1 VDEDLVSAMDRAELT
16 RRLAEQ
22 GVPGAQD
29 LLKEAEARGGRLGQR
44 LASLRERLRRQVT
57 RQTHRLLEEYRRK
70 GEALDAAFV
79 KRRASLES
87 ELARLRASQDRAASF
102 DPRDLLVDASL
113 LEAVQRA
120 LILPDEALKAAS
132 REPRKGWWARLV
144 AALRRFVEALLRL
157 LRRTPRQSPPTR
169 EAPGRPLPLGR
180 LATLGRTLTPQS
192 AESLVESLTPA
203 QREAL
208 ARSARQGLAERGQ
221 DLKAEMDRLEEE
233 RRRALQRTREEAELA
248 GQQARARED
257 PLVKE
262 RVEARLKEELRERGL
277 VRERSGAL
285 AVTYALVER
294 FARLVLEEESRA
306 LPEGLRASLQGAAS
320 TGQYEKG
327 RLRQSDEV
335 ARLDLVGSLVESRL
349 HGSRHLNEE
358 TSYVYRE
365 IRAESLHA
373 VLLLDTS
380 GSMSEGGKLAAA
392 KKAFLAL
399 YMAVRRRY
407 PDATIDVA
415 TFDNEVR
422 VRDLLSLWEASP
434 GAFTNTGEALKAA
447 RDLLAGSRA
456 SRKELYLI
464 TDGLPEAY
472 TDRNGVVHSGNL
484 KLAQASALEHARE
497 LRRVGP
503 LVSTIVLLKSS
514 DPSYEKAAR
523 ELAQGLGG
531 SVVITDPRR
540 LAFELLIRFVGGRV
554 EEKAPRA
561 AEGPWPAP
569 GTRGA
574 DIPAGADTARARR
587 ARRRARAAQEA
598 A

>member
-1 VDEDLVSAMDRAELT
+1 MDRAELT

-22 GVPGAQD
+22 GVPGAED

-87 ELARLRASQDRAASF
+87 ELARLRASQDRAGAF

-120 LILPDEALKAAS
+120 LLLPDDALREAS
-132 REPRKGWWARLV
+132 REPRAGWWARFL
-144 AALRRFVEALLRL
+144 AALRRFFAA
-157 LRRTPRQSPPTR
+157 LRRLFGRAPAPSPSPRKT
-169 EAPGRPLPLGR
+169 PGRPLPLGR
-180 LATLGRTLTPQS
+180 LATLGRSLTPES

-208 ARSARQGLAERGQ
+208 ARSARRGLAERGQ
-221 DLKAEMDRLEEE
+221 DLRAERDRVEEE
-233 RRRALQRTREEAELA
+233 RRRALQQVRQEAELA
-248 GQQARARED
+248 GAQARARED
-257 PLVKE
+257 QQVKE
-262 RVEARLKEELRERGL
+262 RVESRLKEELRERGL
-277 VRERSGAL
+277 VRERSGSL
-285 AVTYALVER
+285 AVTYGLVER
-294 FARLVLEEESRA
+294 FARLVLEEESRS
-306 LPEGLRASLQGAAS
+306 LPEGLRTSLQGAAS
-320 TGQYEKG
+320 TGLYEKG

-335 ARLDLVGSLVESRL
+335 ARLDLIGSLVESRL
-349 HGSRHLNEE
+349 RGSRHLNEE

-415 TFDNEVR
+415 TFDNQVR
-422 VRDLLSLWEASP
+422 VRDLVSLWEAPP
-434 GAFTNTGEALKAA
+434 GAFTNTGEALKVAH
-447 RDLLAGSRA
+447 DLLAGSRA

-472 TDRNGVVHSGNL
+472 TDPKGAVHSGNL
-484 KLAQASALEHARE
+484 TLAQASALERARE

-503 LVSTIVLLKSS
+503 LVSTLVLLKSS

-523 ELAQGLGG
+523 ELAQALGG
-531 SVVITDPRR
+531 SVVVTDPRR

-554 EEKAPRA
+554 EEKAPRGNEPSPSSA
-561 AEGPWPAP
+561 PRETGPPS
-569 GTRGA
+569 
-574 DIPAGADTARARR
+574 GADTARARR
-587 ARRRARAAQEA
+587 ARRRARATQEA
-598 A
+598 TPGV